1 MYGIYEL
8 VLRANLR
15 MSFTSNKNGENL
27 NTSLFTHHKITVN
40 EKELAMA
47 IPYCYKGTR
56 NSAIS
61 IFSARFKRKREG
73 YIMNSTKSNVNLKRN
88 LYLLL

>member
-1 MYGIYEL
+1 MYGIYERVSVNVHCTYTEAI

-40 EKELAMA
+40 EKELAVA
-47 IPYCYKGTR
+47 IPDCY
-56 NSAIS
+56 
-61 IFSARFKRKREG
+61 
-73 YIMNSTKSNVNLKRN
+73 
-88 LYLLL
+88 